1 MSEVKADSLVISH
14 EMKNVIVLI
23 IAYTFSVI
31 ETDIVSRSKLV
42 TGELVKIP
50 NKAISKA
57 ALSQNR

>member
-23 IAYTFSVI
+23 ITYMFSVI

-42 TGELVKIP
+42 TRELVKIQ
-50 NKAISKA
+50 NKAISKR